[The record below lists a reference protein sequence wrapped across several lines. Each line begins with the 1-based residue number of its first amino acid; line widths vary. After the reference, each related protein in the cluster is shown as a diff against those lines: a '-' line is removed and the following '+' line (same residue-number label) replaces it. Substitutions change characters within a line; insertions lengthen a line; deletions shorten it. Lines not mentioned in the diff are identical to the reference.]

1 MNLHMKHVLLNESLF
16 TKNFFTTSDFSTNL
30 FLDRDDNSKISLQ
43 LLYKSIF
50 DRHKNSWVN
59 NIFDNTVVHEKKEN
73 PSYVER
79 KNHFQGSVSCVGGR
93 TLCLSQTVRHGGS
106 SIDLGVAA
114 MAIRV
119 V

>member
-1 MNLHMKHVLLNESLF
+1 MAKNNPKNE
-16 TKNFFTTSDFSTNL
+16 KWYE
-30 FLDRDDNSKISLQ
+30 LDSKQLQ
-43 LLYKSIF
+43 F
-50 DRHKNSWVN
+50 DLVT

-106 SIDLGVAA
+106 SIDLDVA
-114 MAIRV
+114 V
-119 V
+119 VMWWA

>member
-1 MNLHMKHVLLNESLF
+1 MTLIILSIATVTSSLKFLYNFSRNLI
-16 TKNFFTTSDFSTNL
+16 
-30 FLDRDDNSKISLQ
+30 LDRDK
-43 LLYKSIF
+43 
-50 DRHKNSWVN
+50 HSWVT

-106 SIDLGVAA
+106 SIDLGVA
-114 MAIRV
+114 V
-119 V
+119 VMWWA